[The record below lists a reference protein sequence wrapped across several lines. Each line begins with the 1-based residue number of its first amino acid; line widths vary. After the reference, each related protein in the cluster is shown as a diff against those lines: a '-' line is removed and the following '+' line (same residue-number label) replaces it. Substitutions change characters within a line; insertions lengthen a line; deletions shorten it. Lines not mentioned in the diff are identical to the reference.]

1 MVYILAMEKS
11 SPIASL
17 HNLVIG
23 TAQWH
28 KIGNYFGFYLF
39 IVYLTSDKW
48 MNMLLYILKRNM
60 VGEDFLLEIIRTQI
74 YIPSDLNLDGC
85 VVHLLA

>member
-1 MVYILAMEKS
+1 MLYNMVMEKS

-17 HNLVIG
+17 HNLVLA

-28 KIGNYFGFYLF
+28 KIGNYFGFCLF
-39 IVYLTSDKW
+39 IVYLTNDKW
-48 MNMLLYILKRNM
+48 MNVLLYILKRSM
-60 VGEDFLLEIIRTQI
+60 VDEDFLLEIIRTQI